1 MVETANQRI
10 ESCWT
15 SSQNPEDFVYSSHRG
30 FGLRHDQLS
39 SDPASIYDSR
49 LSGDSD
55 IRRVEVCRC
64 IHRQHLRRRL
74 DILQVCLWHTC
85 CSCCRHLRGMACYP
99 DTSAYDIPLFG
110 WPVDRCAALWSTRQ
124 AGAQGCHADDPTS
137 LERDVSCPRNQ
148 ESTST
153 TLAVVATRDPTGTQ
167 YHVYYVFENRRK
179 AEYTKPGLP
188 TIYRGVAIMSVGM
201 SGTKTLSGEYFTD
214 QPTNGIAEFKL
225 ERHAW
230 F

>member
-1 MVETANQRI
+1 MINFLQTRLLFTIVVCLAIAIFAGLKFADVFTGNTYDDVWIFSRYVFGIPAALAVVIYGAWRI
-10 ESCWT
+10 I
-15 SSQNPEDFVYSSHRG
+15 P
-30 FGLRHDQLS
+30 
-39 SDPASIYDSR
+39 
-49 LSGDSD
+49 
-55 IRRVEVCRC
+55 
-64 IHRQHLRRRL
+64 
-74 DILQVCLWHTC
+74 ILQRMTFPYLGGRWTGVLRYGPPDRQELRDATLTI
-85 CSCCRHLRGMACYP
+85 RHHMSGM
-99 DTSAYDIPLFG
+99 SL
-110 WPVDRCAALWSTRQ
+110 VLETR
-124 AGAQGCHADDPTS
+124 
-137 LERDVSCPRNQ
+137 

-201 SGTKTLSGEYFTD
+201 SGRKTLSGEYFTD